1 MYIIFFAMMIFTS
14 YLYYLKHS
22 GKADVQMVIE
32 NFYKSFITRD
42 YSIVEGLLANNLPS
56 STVDLRLKYGEI
68 TKYEIISISGLSTS
82 KKKVTVRVST
92 RYAVGEGKPVID
104 TFLLKK
110 VNEKW
115 IIDMYSND
123 FGSLGP

>member
-1 MYIIFFAMMIFTS
+1 
-14 YLYYLKHS
+14 
-22 GKADVQMVIE
+22 MVIQ
-32 NFYKSFITRD
+32 NFYKGFITRD

-56 STVDLRLKYGEI
+56 STVDLRMRYGEI
-68 TKYEIISISGLSTS
+68 TNYEIIDISGLSAN

-92 RYAVGEGKPVID
+92 RYPVGEGKPVID
-104 TFLLKK
+104 TFLFKK

-123 FGSLGP
+123 FGPLGP